1 MELPVI
7 LKRQKNAIKEAAI
20 TLFLSSPINKPDRFK
35 EIIKDPDLNSFF
47 HSYEN
52 IGEVTFNFAHVKG
65 NISNKGHVYNDAGFK
80 LLRFVEGKP
89 EFVLQGINDKKRN
102 YFSFHELNYVR
113 WADFLDSYKK
123 ILKTIEKIHT
133 EIFLTG
139 LSLHYIDEFIWCEE
153 TPIDLTRIIE
163 AKDYFP
169 QNFMKSKSGYLVN
182 TREIE
187 NAGVNKIFD
196 RIELLLTSDISKN
209 IVISHNQNVL
219 FDNLVEL
226 KKAEAKED
234 IIQNFNLLHKNN
246 KNFLGSILLPEVKK
260 LIGLT
265 EN

>member
-1 MELPVI
+1 MELPI
-7 LKRQKNAIKEAAI
+7 RLKRQKNAIKEATI

-35 EIIKDPDLNSFF
+35 EIIKDQDLNNFF

-52 IGEVTFNFAHVKG
+52 IGEVTFNFANVKG

-113 WADFLDSYKK
+113 WADFIGSYEKV
-123 ILKTIEKIHT
+123 LKAIEKIQT

-139 LSLHYIDEFIWCEE
+139 LSLHYVDEFIWHEE
-153 TPIDLTRIIE
+153 GPIDLTKIIE
-163 AKDYFP
+163 AKEYFP
-169 QNFMKSKSGYLVN
+169 QNFMKIKSGYLVN

-187 NAGVNKIFD
+187 NEGVNKIFD

-209 IVISHNQNVL
+209 IVISHNQNIL

-226 KKAEAKED
+226 RKSEVKEE
-234 IIQNFNLLHKNN
+234 ITNNLNLLHKNN
-246 KNFLGSILLPEVKK
+246 KKFLNSILLPEVKK